1 MQRIQK
7 GKFIMKKAISVLMIA
22 ACMLCMVTACEK
34 KDKKE
39 NDTSA
44 AQATETDCTAAERV
58 TTEPEGEIT
67 ISEMIDQRIKEEGK
81 IMIYRMRFGPSK
93 TPLEI
98 TEDLNVN
105 IISYDGKELIDYG
118 NSSNRRGETRLGDII
133 HNKVDYSTYNIG
145 TYGGNW
151 KRHRY
156 VSGGDEKYVEEE
168 GYVQREITTDDS
180 GNNAQLETLY
190 SYSKGTL
197 YSRDAGSKE
206 WNQTEKEDSLDIVSF
221 GTFERIKLDGKTYMT
236 FCVRDNLDLIEY
248 DIIPDNKFTENKTVV
263 YDTPGTEKTTVNTVD
278 YLKKY
283 QAVPKEELEQM
294 CEEIRMYRDLG
305 ANGIV
310 IGALTPDG
318 DLDLDAMRRL
328 MNCAGNMDVTLHR
341 AFDVCRD
348 PKEALEQAVS
358 LGMNTI
364 LTSGQQNSAVKGAEL
379 LAELQRQAAGRIRI
393 QAGGGICADAIREL
407 YPKTGVTAYHMS
419 GKIEL
424 ASPMQYRKENVNMGL
439 PSLSEYTLYRTDVK
453 AVRGARAVLEEL

>member
-22 ACMLCMVTACEK
+22 ACMLCMATACEK

-81 IMIYRMRFGPSK
+81 ITLYRMRIAESNSPV
-93 TPLEI
+93 EI
-98 TEDLNVN
+98 TEDLKVK
-105 IISYDGKELIDYG
+105 IISYDGDKLTGYKNPDDFLM
-118 NSSNRRGETRLGDII
+118 ETRLGDII

-236 FCVRDNLDLIEY
+236 FCVRDNLNLIEY
-248 DIIPDNKFTENKTVV
+248 DIIPDNKYTENKTVV
-263 YDTPGTEKTTVNTVD
+263 YDTPGTEETTVNTVD
-278 YLKKY
+278 YLKEY

-294 CEEIRMYRDLG
+294 IVFPGSEKEE
-305 ANGIV
+305 
-310 IGALTPDG
+310 
-318 DLDLDAMRRL
+318 
-328 MNCAGNMDVTLHR
+328 
-341 AFDVCRD
+341 
-348 PKEALEQAVS
+348 S
-358 LGMNTI
+358 
-364 LTSGQQNSAVKGAEL
+364 S
-379 LAELQRQAAGRIRI
+379 QAA
-393 QAGGGICADAIREL
+393 D
-407 YPKTGVTAYHMS
+407 
-419 GKIEL
+419 
-424 ASPMQYRKENVNMGL
+424 
-439 PSLSEYTLYRTDVK
+439 
-453 AVRGARAVLEEL
+453 

>member
-1 MQRIQK
+1 
-7 GKFIMKKAISVLMIA
+7 MKKAISVLMIA

-44 AQATETDCTAAERV
+44 AQATETDCTAAELV

-81 IMIYRMRFGPSK
+81 IMIYRMHFGPSK

-105 IISYDGKELIDYG
+105 IISYDGEKLKGYD
-118 NSSNRRGETRLGDII
+118 NPDDFLMETRLGDII
-133 HNKVDYSTYNIG
+133 HNKVDYSTYDIG
-145 TYGGNW
+145 AYGGSW

-180 GNNAQLETLY
+180 GNNAKLETLY

-197 YSRDAGSKE
+197 YTREEESEE
-206 WNQTEKEDSLDIVSF
+206 WNQTEKNDNLPVVLF

-236 FCVRDNLDLIEY
+236 FCARDNLDLIEY

-263 YDTPGTEKTTVNTVD
+263 YDTPGTEGTTVNTVD
-278 YLKKY
+278 YLKEY

-294 CEEIRMYRDLG
+294 
-305 ANGIV
+305 IV
-310 IGALTPDG
+310 FPGSE
-318 DLDLDAMRRL
+318 
-328 MNCAGNMDVTLHR
+328 
-341 AFDVCRD
+341 
-348 PKEALEQAVS
+348 KEKS
-358 LGMNTI
+358 
-364 LTSGQQNSAVKGAEL
+364 S
-379 LAELQRQAAGRIRI
+379 QAA
-393 QAGGGICADAIREL
+393 D
-407 YPKTGVTAYHMS
+407 
-419 GKIEL
+419 
-424 ASPMQYRKENVNMGL
+424 
-439 PSLSEYTLYRTDVK
+439 
-453 AVRGARAVLEEL
+453 

>member
-1 MQRIQK
+1 
-7 GKFIMKKAISVLMIA
+7 MKKAISVLMVA

-44 AQATETDCTAAERV
+44 VQATETDCTAAELV

-81 IMIYRMRFGPSK
+81 ITLYTMLIGLSE

-105 IISYDGKELIDYG
+105 IISYDGEKLTGYD
-118 NSSNRRGETRLGDII
+118 NPDDFLMETRLGDII

-145 TYGGNW
+145 AYGGNW

-190 SYSKGTL
+190 LYSKGTL

-206 WNQTEKEDSLDIVSF
+206 WNQTEKEDSLDIVLF

-248 DIIPDNKFTENKTVV
+248 YIIPDNKFTENKTVV
-263 YDTPGTEKTTVNTVD
+263 YDTPGTEGTTVNTVD

-283 QAVPKEELEQM
+283 QAVPQEELEQM
-294 CEEIRMYRDLG
+294 
-305 ANGIV
+305 IV
-310 IGALTPDG
+310 FPGSE
-318 DLDLDAMRRL
+318 
-328 MNCAGNMDVTLHR
+328 
-341 AFDVCRD
+341 
-348 PKEALEQAVS
+348 K
-358 LGMNTI
+358 
-364 LTSGQQNSAVKGAEL
+364 AESS
-379 LAELQRQAAGRIRI
+379 QAA
-393 QAGGGICADAIREL
+393 D
-407 YPKTGVTAYHMS
+407 
-419 GKIEL
+419 
-424 ASPMQYRKENVNMGL
+424 
-439 PSLSEYTLYRTDVK
+439 
-453 AVRGARAVLEEL
+453 

>member
-1 MQRIQK
+1 
-7 GKFIMKKAISVLMIA
+7 MKKAISVLMVA

-34 KDKKE
+34 NNKKE

-44 AQATETDCTAAERV
+44 VQATETDCTAAELV

-81 IMIYRMRFGPSK
+81 IMIYRMHFGPSK

-105 IISYDGKELIDYG
+105 IISYDGEKLTGYD
-118 NSSNRRGETRLGDII
+118 NPDDFLMETRLGDII

-145 TYGGNW
+145 AYGGNW

-190 SYSKGTL
+190 LYSKGTL

-206 WNQTEKEDSLDIVSF
+206 WNQTEKEDSLDIVLF

-248 DIIPDNKFTENKTVV
+248 YIIPDNKFTENKTVV
-263 YDTPGTEKTTVNTVD
+263 YDTPGTEGTTVNTVD

-283 QAVPKEELEQM
+283 QAVPQEELEQM
-294 CEEIRMYRDLG
+294 
-305 ANGIV
+305 IV
-310 IGALTPDG
+310 FPGS
-318 DLDLDAMRRL
+318 
-328 MNCAGNMDVTLHR
+328 
-341 AFDVCRD
+341 
-348 PKEALEQAVS
+348 K
-358 LGMNTI
+358 
-364 LTSGQQNSAVKGAEL
+364 KAESS
-379 LAELQRQAAGRIRI
+379 QAA
-393 QAGGGICADAIREL
+393 D
-407 YPKTGVTAYHMS
+407 
-419 GKIEL
+419 
-424 ASPMQYRKENVNMGL
+424 
-439 PSLSEYTLYRTDVK
+439 
-453 AVRGARAVLEEL
+453 

>member
-81 IMIYRMRFGPSK
+81 IMIYRMRIAESN
-93 TPLEI
+93 TPVEI
-98 TEDLNVN
+98 TEDLKVN
-105 IISYDGKELIDYG
+105 IISYDGEKLKGYD
-118 NSSNRRGETRLGDII
+118 NPDDFLMETRLGDII

-145 TYGGNW
+145 AYGGSW
-151 KRHRY
+151 KRY
-156 VSGGDEKYVEEE
+156 DNEFGDEKYVEEE

-236 FCVRDNLDLIEY
+236 FCVRNNLDLIEY

-263 YDTPGTEKTTVNTVD
+263 YDTPGTEGTTVNTVD

-283 QAVPKEELEQM
+283 QAVPQEELEQM
-294 CEEIRMYRDLG
+294 IVFPGSKKEESSQ
-305 ANGIV
+305 V
-310 IGALTPDG
+310 
-318 DLDLDAMRRL
+318 
-328 MNCAGNMDVTLHR
+328 
-341 AFDVCRD
+341 
-348 PKEALEQAVS
+348 
-358 LGMNTI
+358 
-364 LTSGQQNSAVKGAEL
+364 
-379 LAELQRQAAGRIRI
+379 
-393 QAGGGICADAIREL
+393 AD
-407 YPKTGVTAYHMS
+407 
-419 GKIEL
+419 
-424 ASPMQYRKENVNMGL
+424 
-439 PSLSEYTLYRTDVK
+439 
-453 AVRGARAVLEEL
+453 

>member
-1 MQRIQK
+1 MQRRRK
-7 GKFIMKKAISVLMIA
+7 GKFIMKKAISVLMVA

-44 AQATETDCTAAERV
+44 AQATETDCTAAELV

-81 IMIYRMRFGPSK
+81 ITLYRMRIAESNSPV
-93 TPLEI
+93 EI
-98 TEDLNVN
+98 TEDLKVK
-105 IISYDGKELIDYG
+105 IISYDGDKLTGYKNPDDFLM
-118 NSSNRRGETRLGDII
+118 ETRLGDII

-145 TYGGNW
+145 AYGGNW

-197 YSRDAGSKE
+197 YTREEESE
-206 WNQTEKEDSLDIVSF
+206 VWNQTEKDNSLDIVSF

-236 FCVRDNLDLIEY
+236 FCVRNNLDLIEY

-263 YDTPGTEKTTVNTVD
+263 YDTPGTEETTVNTVD

-283 QAVPKEELEQM
+283 QAVPQEELEQM
-294 CEEIRMYRDLG
+294 IVFPGSEKEE
-305 ANGIV
+305 
-310 IGALTPDG
+310 
-318 DLDLDAMRRL
+318 
-328 MNCAGNMDVTLHR
+328 
-341 AFDVCRD
+341 
-348 PKEALEQAVS
+348 S
-358 LGMNTI
+358 
-364 LTSGQQNSAVKGAEL
+364 S
-379 LAELQRQAAGRIRI
+379 QAA
-393 QAGGGICADAIREL
+393 D
-407 YPKTGVTAYHMS
+407 
-419 GKIEL
+419 
-424 ASPMQYRKENVNMGL
+424 
-439 PSLSEYTLYRTDVK
+439 
-453 AVRGARAVLEEL
+453 

>member
-1 MQRIQK
+1 
-7 GKFIMKKAISVLMIA
+7 MKKAISVLMIA

-44 AQATETDCTAAERV
+44 AQATETDCTAAELV

-81 IMIYRMRFGPSK
+81 IMIYRMCIAESN
-93 TPLEI
+93 TPVEI
-98 TEDLNVN
+98 TEDLKVN
-105 IISYDGKELIDYG
+105 IISYDGEKLKGYD
-118 NSSNRRGETRLGDII
+118 NPDDFLMETRLGDII
-133 HNKVDYSTYNIG
+133 HNKVDYSTYDICA
-145 TYGGNW
+145 YGGNW
-151 KRHRY
+151 KRY
-156 VSGGDEKYVEEE
+156 DNEFGDEKYVEEE

-236 FCVRDNLDLIEY
+236 FCVRNNLDLIEY

-283 QAVPKEELEQM
+283 QAVPQEELEQM
-294 CEEIRMYRDLG
+294 IVFPGSEKEE
-305 ANGIV
+305 
-310 IGALTPDG
+310 
-318 DLDLDAMRRL
+318 
-328 MNCAGNMDVTLHR
+328 
-341 AFDVCRD
+341 
-348 PKEALEQAVS
+348 S
-358 LGMNTI
+358 
-364 LTSGQQNSAVKGAEL
+364 S
-379 LAELQRQAAGRIRI
+379 QAA
-393 QAGGGICADAIREL
+393 D
-407 YPKTGVTAYHMS
+407 
-419 GKIEL
+419 
-424 ASPMQYRKENVNMGL
+424 
-439 PSLSEYTLYRTDVK
+439 
-453 AVRGARAVLEEL
+453 

>member
-81 IMIYRMRFGPSK
+81 ITLYTMLIGLSE

-105 IISYDGKELIDYG
+105 IISYDGKELIGYR

-133 HNKVDYSTYNIG
+133 HNKVDYSTYDIG
-145 TYGGNW
+145 AYGGSW
-151 KRHRY
+151 KRHRR
-156 VSGGDEKYVEEE
+156 VSGGDEKYVEE
-168 GYVQREITTDDS
+168 
-180 GNNAQLETLY
+180 
-190 SYSKGTL
+190 GTL
-197 YSRDAGSKE
+197 YSRDAGSE
-206 WNQTEKEDSLDIVSF
+206 VWNQTEKEDSLDIVSF

-236 FCVRDNLDLIEY
+236 FCVRDNLNLIKY
-248 DIIPDNKFTENKTVV
+248 YIIPDNKFTENKTFV
-263 YDTPGTEKTTVNTVD
+263 YDTPGTEETTVNTVD

-294 CEEIRMYRDLG
+294 
-305 ANGIV
+305 IV
-310 IGALTPDG
+310 FP
-318 DLDLDAMRRL
+318 
-328 MNCAGNMDVTLHR
+328 GNKR
-341 AFDVCRD
+341 A
-348 PKEALEQAVS
+348 ES
-358 LGMNTI
+358 
-364 LTSGQQNSAVKGAEL
+364 S
-379 LAELQRQAAGRIRI
+379 QAA
-393 QAGGGICADAIREL
+393 D
-407 YPKTGVTAYHMS
+407 
-419 GKIEL
+419 
-424 ASPMQYRKENVNMGL
+424 
-439 PSLSEYTLYRTDVK
+439 
-453 AVRGARAVLEEL
+453 

>member
-1 MQRIQK
+1 
-7 GKFIMKKAISVLMIA
+7 MKKAISVLMIA

-81 IMIYRMRFGPSK
+81 IMIYRMHFGPSK

-105 IISYDGKELIDYG
+105 IISYDGEKLKGYD
-118 NSSNRRGETRLGDII
+118 NPDDFLMETRLGDII
-133 HNKVDYSTYNIG
+133 HNKVDYSTYDIG
-145 TYGGNW
+145 AYGGSW

-190 SYSKGTL
+190 SYSEGTL
-197 YSRDAGSKE
+197 YSRDAGSEE
-206 WNQTEKEDSLDIVSF
+206 WNQTEKNDNLPVVLF

-263 YDTPGTEKTTVNTVD
+263 YDTPGTEGTTVNTVD
-278 YLKKY
+278 YLKEY

-294 CEEIRMYRDLG
+294 IVFPGSKKEE
-305 ANGIV
+305 
-310 IGALTPDG
+310 
-318 DLDLDAMRRL
+318 
-328 MNCAGNMDVTLHR
+328 
-341 AFDVCRD
+341 
-348 PKEALEQAVS
+348 S
-358 LGMNTI
+358 
-364 LTSGQQNSAVKGAEL
+364 S
-379 LAELQRQAAGRIRI
+379 QAA
-393 QAGGGICADAIREL
+393 D
-407 YPKTGVTAYHMS
+407 
-419 GKIEL
+419 
-424 ASPMQYRKENVNMGL
+424 
-439 PSLSEYTLYRTDVK
+439 
-453 AVRGARAVLEEL
+453 

>member
-1 MQRIQK
+1 MQRIRK
-7 GKFIMKKAISVLMIA
+7 GKFIMKKAISVLMVA

-34 KDKKE
+34 KNKKE

-44 AQATETDCTAAERV
+44 VQATETDCTAAELV

-81 IMIYRMRFGPSK
+81 IMIYTMLIGLSE

-105 IISYDGKELIDYG
+105 IISYDGKELIGYR

-236 FCVRDNLDLIEY
+236 FCVRNNLDLIEY

-263 YDTPGTEKTTVNTVD
+263 YDTPGTEETTVNTVD
-278 YLKKY
+278 YLKEY

-294 CEEIRMYRDLG
+294 IVFPGSEKEE
-305 ANGIV
+305 
-310 IGALTPDG
+310 
-318 DLDLDAMRRL
+318 
-328 MNCAGNMDVTLHR
+328 
-341 AFDVCRD
+341 
-348 PKEALEQAVS
+348 S
-358 LGMNTI
+358 
-364 LTSGQQNSAVKGAEL
+364 S
-379 LAELQRQAAGRIRI
+379 QAA
-393 QAGGGICADAIREL
+393 D
-407 YPKTGVTAYHMS
+407 
-419 GKIEL
+419 
-424 ASPMQYRKENVNMGL
+424 
-439 PSLSEYTLYRTDVK
+439 
-453 AVRGARAVLEEL
+453 